1 MKDVLVQEIE
11 LMAVGPDGPMVT
23 WSSRLGPMYEAL
35 VIARLRLSNG
45 IEGLAGVTVYTEHEF
60 DQSVYAASSLMAPFV
75 LGRSVHDI
83 PKVYRHMRSR
93 YVPLNHVATSLFDI
107 ALHDGKAKSLNL
119 PIYKMLGAAQECI
132 RAYASSP
139 LFDND
144 DAYVAYVREV
154 LNQGY
159 TTVKIHPYCEFR
171 EDLRLVKRLIREFED
186 KDIGWIL
193 DADANY
199 TRDQALRIGRVMD
212 QAGWEFF
219 EAPLPDS
226 NLKGYGALANALD
239 MDVVYGGTTL
249 PDPHLIELGLQM
261 GAWDR
266 VRFEASGIGGFTGGN
281 EAMAIA
287 RAHGV
292 KCELLSWGYT
302 LSQAANLHLM
312 LANSNCEYLEQA
324 SPFDKYEFGT
334 KTPLRPDADGLVY
347 PTEMPGLGVEMD
359 WDVIQKHV
367 YASRVFEQETV

>member
-1 MKDVLVQEIE
+1 MEDATVAKIE
-11 LMAVGPDGPMVT
+11 LMAIGPHHDRGT

-35 VIARLRLSNG
+35 IIARLTLSNG
-45 IEGLAGVTVYTEHEF
+45 VEGIAGVTVYTEHEF
-60 DQSVYAASSLMAPFV
+60 DRSVHAAAGLMAPFV

-83 PKVYRHMRSR
+83 PKIYRDMRGR
-93 YVPLNHVATSLFDI
+93 YVPLNHVATSIFDI
-107 ALHDGKAKSLNL
+107 AMHDGKAKTLGL
-119 PIYKMLGAAQECI
+119 PIYKMLGAAQEKI

-139 LFDND
+139 LFGTDE
-144 DAYVAYVREV
+144 AYVAYVHTMLEE
-154 LNQGY
+154 GY
-159 TTVKIHPYCEFR
+159 GTIKIHPYCQFDD
-171 EDLRLVKRLIREFED
+171 DLRLVKRLIRDFID
-186 KDIGWIL
+186 QDVRWIL

-212 QAGWEFF
+212 AAGWEFF
-219 EAPLPDS
+219 EAPLPDN
-226 NLKGYGALANALD
+226 NLKGYGSLANALD

-324 SPFDKYEFGT
+324 SPFEKYEFGAHDV
-334 KTPLRPDADGLVY
+334 LRPDMDGYVH
-347 PTEMPGLGVEMD
+347 PTDKPGLGIDMN
-359 WDVIQKHV
+359 WDAIAPCT
-367 YASRVFEQETV
+367 YAFREFVAA

>member
-1 MKDVLVQEIE
+1 MENATVQKIE
-11 LMAVGPDGPMVT
+11 LMAVGPDGPKLT
-23 WSSRLGPMYEAL
+23 WSSRLGAMFEAL
-35 VIARLRLSNG
+35 IIARLSLSNG
-45 IEGLAGVTVYTEHEF
+45 TEGIAGITVYTEHEF
-60 DQSVYAASSLMAPFV
+60 DHSVYAASGLMAPFV
-75 LGRSVHDI
+75 LGCSVHDI
-83 PKVYRHMRSR
+83 PKIYRHMRSR

-107 ALHDGKAKSLNL
+107 ALHDGKAKTLGL
-119 PIYKMLGAAQECI
+119 PIYKMLGAAQESI
-132 RAYASSP
+132 KAYASSP
-139 LFDND
+139 LFETD
-144 DAYVAYVREV
+144 DAYVVYVNEM
-154 LNQGY
+154 LEQGY
-159 TTVKIHPYCEFR
+159 TTIKIHPYCEFR
-171 EDLRLVKRLIREFED
+171 DDLRLVKRLIREFEGQ
-186 KDIGWIL
+186 DIGWIL

-212 QAGWEFF
+212 RAGWEFF

-324 SPFDKYEFGT
+324 SPFEKYEFGS
-334 KTPLRPDADGLVY
+334 KTVLRPDSAGFVHATDQ
-347 PTEMPGLGVEMD
+347 PGLGIKLD
-359 WDVIQKHV
+359 WPQIEPFI
-367 YASRVFEQETV
+367 YASRVFEAT